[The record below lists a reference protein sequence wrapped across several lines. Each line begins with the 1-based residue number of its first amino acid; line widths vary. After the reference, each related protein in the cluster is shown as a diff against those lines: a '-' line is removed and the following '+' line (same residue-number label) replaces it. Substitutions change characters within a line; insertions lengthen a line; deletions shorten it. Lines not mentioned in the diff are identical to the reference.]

1 MGRSKKVATRS
12 RCCWGAQI
20 QCVSADLCTP
30 KFVPGPRHFKTKFCI
45 NCKQATAV
53 PLARIRALDTGL
65 ELIFRNNHQG
75 GLWTN
80 LPERLGGGRYRVI
93 NHSKGCVGPPLVV
106 FEEAAPSLDWPPL
119 PSAWVVNDGHIHL
132 FLSKGTLV
140 PTQLR
145 RCTLAKVIVPSAL
158 MKIAVPVL
166 GKEEVIFPAYA
177 SEAEEP
183 QEQVLEVEADS
194 VEEVQDDEEMLT
206 LEEVLRASDPP
217 PDDDDHFALAPLAEV
232 GNDFSDSGSTRAT
245 SPVDVE
251 QQKRISRM
259 MRNRQSAAT
268 SRERKRRY
276 IESLEDQVDRLTKVV
291 KKLCAENSLMRALDL
306 CPEEE
311 ELLSRVL
318 SC

>member
-1 MGRSKKVATRS
+1 MGRSKKVVTRT

-30 KFVPGPRHFKTKFCI
+30 KFVAGPRHFKTKFCV

-53 PLARIRALDTGL
+53 PVERIRALDAGL

-75 GLWTN
+75 GLWTD

-106 FEEAAPSLDWPPL
+106 FENAAPSLDWPPL
-119 PSAWVVNDGHIHL
+119 PSAWVMNDGHVHL

-145 RCTLAKVIVPSAL
+145 RATLAKVIVPSAL
-158 MKIAVPVL
+158 MQIAVPLL
-166 GKEEVIFPAYA
+166 GKEEVMFPTHAL
-177 SEAEEP
+177 EE
-183 QEQVLEVEADS
+183 EEEERVLEVEVDS
-194 VEEVQDDEEMLT
+194 VERVEDDEEMLT
-206 LEEVLRASDPP
+206 LEEVLRASEPP
-217 PDDDDHFALAPLAEV
+217 ANNDHFALAPLAEV
-232 GNDFSDSGSTRAT
+232 GNDSSDSGSTSAT
-245 SPVDVE
+245 SPVDVAH
-251 QQKRISRM
+251 QKRMTRM
-259 MRNRQSAAT
+259 MRNRQSAAV
-268 SRERKRRY
+268 SRERKRKY

-291 KKLCAENSLMRALDL
+291 KKLCAENSLLRALDL

-311 ELLSRVL
+311 ELLSGVL